1 MKKIKRVKTYIKGFD
16 ELIQGGFPQGS
27 NILLK
32 GNPGTGKTIM
42 SLNYLYNGAVNDGDV
57 GVYFTFEE
65 RRESLITQANL
76 FGWDL
81 EKLEKKGKIKI
92 VSLGIDDIDKN
103 TVKDILDI
111 IKNLKAKRVIIDSIT
126 TLSFLSPSCMEGK
139 NFGIFDVKKFVY
151 TFLTSFSNIDEVTTL
166 FISQKENLKE
176 STVAEYFC
184 DGVVQIEYESMGGDF
199 SRNLTINKMRK
210 TKNDEDLH
218 PLEICDEG
226 IIVHNLE

>member
-1 MKKIKRVKTYIKGFD
+1 MKKINRVKTYIEGFD
-16 ELIQGGFPQGS
+16 NLIEGGFPQGS

-42 SLNYLYNGAVNDGDV
+42 SLNYLYNGAVKDGDV

-65 RRESLITQANL
+65 RRESLITQASL

-103 TVKDILDI
+103 TVRDILDI
-111 IKNLKAKRVIIDSIT
+111 INNLKAKRVIIDSIT
-126 TLSFLSPSCMEGK
+126 TLSFLAPSCIEGGNLSIYDMK
-139 NFGIFDVKKFVY
+139 RFVY
-151 TFLTSFSNIDEVTTL
+151 SFLTSFSNINDITTL
-166 FISQKENLKE
+166 FISQKEE
-176 STVAEYFC
+176 TRGSSVAEYFC

-218 PLEICDEG
+218 PLEISDKG
-226 IIVHNLE
+226 IVVHNLE